1 MTCLI
6 LAGRNSEAALS
17 MGRAWFIY
25 GHTNATKQVHKRSE
39 VPAFSY
45 SLTQM
50 TLLMAECG
58 EDSLADRL
66 MNERALLK
74 VCCRC
79 QPRAG
84 CKVSQPRRQP
94 VTQLPAVFLP
104 GHWGRIWLF
113 KTLSCST
120 LNTPSEHPPF
130 SLQLNLSVAQK
141 FLSSSH
147 RAQSLQ
153 TSPLRNP
160 SCYCHFAE
168 VIALCTNFI

>member
-6 LAGRNSEAALS
+6 LVGRNSEAALS
-17 MGRAWFIY
+17 MGRARFIY
-25 GHTNATKQVHKRSE
+25 GRTNTTKQVHKRLE

-50 TLLMAECG
+50 TLLMAECS

-84 CKVSQPRRQP
+84 CKVSQPRRPP
-94 VTQLPAVFLP
+94 VTQLPAVFLL

-113 KTLSCST
+113 KSLSCST
-120 LNTPSEHPPF
+120 LTTPSEHLPF
-130 SLQLNLSVAQK
+130 SLQLDLSLAQK
-141 FLSSSH
+141 FLSGSH
-147 RAQSLQ
+147 CEQKS
-153 TSPLRNP
+153 TNES
-160 SCYCHFAE
+160 AE
-168 VIALCTNFI
+168 KS